1 MKISDEE
8 VGLILQRMEMGES
21 VKDLAHE
28 YGVTSQY
35 LYLLKSRSHGKS
47 RRSARTNG
55 TILSVCLRSGPSIFV
70 GIHGN
75 VLDLNEMDRAFL
87 FRVAD
92 LLRSYE
98 KSHE

>member
-8 VGLILQRMEMGES
+8 VGLILQRIEMGES

-28 YGVTSQY
+28 YDVTPQY
-35 LYLLKSRSHGKS
+35 LYLLKSRSYGKT
-47 RRSARTNG
+47 RRNTRVNG
-55 TILSVCLRSGPSIFV
+55 NLLSVCLRSGPSIFV

-98 KSHE
+98 KSHD